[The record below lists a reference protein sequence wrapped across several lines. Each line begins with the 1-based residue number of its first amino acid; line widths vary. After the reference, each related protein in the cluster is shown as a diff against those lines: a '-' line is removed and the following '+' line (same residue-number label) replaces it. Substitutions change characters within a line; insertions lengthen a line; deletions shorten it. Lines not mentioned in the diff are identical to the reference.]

1 MNEQLAQ
8 SDHDRFGALLP
19 WYVNGTLR
27 PDEVEQVRR
36 HVEACQACRADLNLL
51 QRVQAELREET
62 TVPIIPE
69 APVAE
74 FLDSLDSKSVTP
86 AWRTSR
92 WAIAATIAAIALM
105 FATFVSERYW
115 APNQV
120 FETATSTDSPA
131 SMNYVLTLQ
140 FAAGTT
146 RQDKHR
152 ILADIGVGEIL
163 TSEQVNVYEIL
174 VLLNATTLEDVQ
186 RYTDNIEALPE
197 ISAVEVTAVQLPLR
211 NNP

>member
-36 HVEACQACRADLNLL
+36 HVEACHACRTDLELL
-51 QRVQAELREET
+51 QRVQAELRAET
-62 TVPIIPE
+62 TVPIVPE
-69 APVAE
+69 APVTE
-74 FLDSLDSKSVTP
+74 FLISLDTDGVTP
-86 AWRTSR
+86 AWRTKR

-120 FETATSTDSPA
+120 FETATSTSSPA
-131 SMNYVLTLQ
+131 SMNYVLTLH
-140 FAAGTT
+140 FAPGTT
-146 RQDKHR
+146 RQDRER
-152 ILADIGVGEIL
+152 IFADIGAREIA
-163 TSEQVNVYEIL
+163 TSAQDNVYE
-174 VLLNATTLEDVQ
+174 VLIQLNATTLEDVQ
-186 RYTDNIEALPE
+186 SYTDGIEARSE
-197 ISAVEVTAVQLPLR
+197 ISGVEITAVQLPLR
-211 NNP
+211 HNP

>member
-8 SDHDRFGALLP
+8 SDHDRFCALLP

-36 HVEACQACRADLNLL
+36 HVEACHACRTDLELL
-51 QRVQAELREET
+51 RRVQAELREET
-62 TVPIIPE
+62 TVPIIAE

-74 FLDSLDSKSVTP
+74 FLVRLEDSVTP
-86 AWRTSR
+86 AWRTKR

-120 FETATSTDSPA
+120 FETATSTSSPA
-131 SMNYVLTLQ
+131 SMNYVLTLH

-186 RYTDNIEALPE
+186 RYTDKIEALPE
-197 ISAVEVTAVQLPLR
+197 ISAVEITAVQLPLR